1 MVFFSTSNS
10 QMMTTVLTKIDE
22 AKGEIL
28 QKANE
33 IYSMTKIIH
42 NDTHEMDSSYLDEVQ
57 IDNNDTFE
65 EAEDQGNKF
74 FYSFMKFIFKYK
86 SFKI

>member
-1 MVFFSTSNS
+1 MVFISTSNS
-10 QMMTTVLTKIDE
+10 LMITTVLTKIDE

-65 EAEDQGNKF
+65 EAEDQGNEF

>member
-1 MVFFSTSNS
+1 
-10 QMMTTVLTKIDE
+10 MMTTVLTKIDE

-33 IYSMTKIIH
+33 IYSMTKIIK
-42 NDTHEMDSSYLDEVQ
+42 NDTHEMDSSYLDEIQ
-57 IDNNDTFE
+57 TDNDTFE
-65 EAEDQGNKF
+65 EAEDQGNEF

>member
-22 AKGEIL
+22 AKGEVL
-28 QKANE
+28 QKVNE
-33 IYSMTKIIH
+33 IYSMTKIIK

-57 IDNNDTFE
+57 TDNDTFE
-65 EAEDQGNKF
+65 EAEDQGKEF
-74 FYSFMKFIFKYK
+74 FISLRN
-86 SFKI
+86 

>member
-1 MVFFSTSNS
+1 MVFISTSNS
-10 QMMTTVLTKIDE
+10 QMITTVLTKIDE

-42 NDTHEMDSSYLDEVQ
+42 NDTHEMDSSYLYEVQ
-57 IDNNDTFE
+57 TDNDTFE
-65 EAEDQGNKF
+65 EAEDQGNES

-86 SFKI
+86 SFEI

>member
-1 MVFFSTSNS
+1 MVFISTSNS
-10 QMMTTVLTKIDE
+10 QMITTVLTKIDE

-33 IYSMTKIIH
+33 IFSMTKIIH
-42 NDTHEMDSSYLDEVQ
+42 NDTHEMDSSYLDEIQ
-57 IDNNDTFE
+57 TDNDTFE

-74 FYSFMKFIFKYK
+74 FYLFMKFIFKYK